1 MVPVETLK
9 KLDVFDDLTKAE
21 LEAIQGIAQIEDFPR
36 GTVIFNE
43 NEDAKNLFVLLQGNV
58 AIQFEVGRNRRV
70 TVHSVS
76 SGQAFGWSAL
86 VQPYRFTASAK
97 CVNKCQVVAVDR
109 DGIRKLIEM
118 DCHMGFV
125 IMEKLA
131 GLVSERLRDTR
142 MQLISMLHG

>member
-9 KLDVFDDLTKAE
+9 KLDVFDGLNKTE
-21 LEAIQGIAQIEDFPR
+21 LEAVQGIAREEDFPR

-43 NEDAKNLFVLLQGNV
+43 NEEAKSLFVLLQGNV
-58 AIQFEVGRNRRV
+58 AIQFEVGRNRQAI
-70 TVHSVS
+70 VHSVS

-86 VQPYRFTASAK
+86 VPPHRFTASAK
-97 CVNKCQVVAVDR
+97 CVNKCKVVAVDTGGLR
-109 DGIRKLIEM
+109 RLLDM

-125 IMEKLA
+125 LMEKLSE
-131 GLVSERLRDTR
+131 LVSARLRDTR